1 MIMVEIDSSI
11 IMAEPLEDK
20 TTEEMQR
27 AYLKLLGRL
36 KKAGLKPKKHVMD
49 NKVSEEMKEVIEK
62 ECKLEIVPPGCH

>member
-1 MIMVEIDSSI
+1 MKETVNFQFRRLSPVK
-11 IMAEPLEDK
+11 ALKPLTDK

-49 NKVSEEMKEVIEK
+49 NEVSEEMKEVIEK
-62 ECKLEIVPPGCH
+62 